1 MKLIGKVGIV
11 FTLVLSLLVPITA
24 FASSNQSFP
33 KEVNGLP
40 IIYIETEANTEGLS
54 EGEAILVLLDPNSK
68 TLRDSVDRLN
78 FDQYL
83 SSNPLPDNVSFTVV
97 GGKGASQENF
107 IKSHDETNSHVK
119 QHGPVFVGG
128 PGLLPVQTILTAVHP
143 TFAIVQDTDPSWSQ
157 TIAAISAQWYAP
169 YAGTSQTHWSAFMVN
184 GVTNGTARPFV
195 QCGHVFYSDGTGAN
209 IWSTTSYNYEAQPFD
224 GVAYVEDHRYE
235 FTVAYG
241 GSSFGWWMGCE
252 DLGYDFQY
260 FPDARIG
267 GDHLV
272 TDIGTGVFFEN
283 WNTNSGWYSNFTN
296 PCYALG
302 AADFNGNWKYWD
314 HETITILDAWG
325 NTSSNNGKV
334 TGTLVSGGTTYWYL
348 NQLLL
353 ASEY

>member
-1 MKLIGKVGIV
+1 MEKQFMKLIGKVGIV

-209 IWSTTSYNYEAQPFD
+209 IWSTTSITMKHSLSTASRTWKTIVMNSPSPM
-224 GVAYVEDHRYE
+224 VVR
-235 FTVAYG
+235 VSVG
-241 GSSFGWWMGCE
+241 GWG
-252 DLGYDFQY
+252 
-260 FPDARIG
+260 ARIWATIFNISQMPE
-267 GDHLV
+267 LV
-272 TDIGTGVFFEN
+272 AI
-283 WNTNSGWYSNFTN
+283 
-296 PCYALG
+296 
-302 AADFNGNWKYWD
+302 
-314 HETITILDAWG
+314 I
-325 NTSSNNGKV
+325 
-334 TGTLVSGGTTYWYL
+334 
-348 NQLLL
+348 
-353 ASEY
+353 